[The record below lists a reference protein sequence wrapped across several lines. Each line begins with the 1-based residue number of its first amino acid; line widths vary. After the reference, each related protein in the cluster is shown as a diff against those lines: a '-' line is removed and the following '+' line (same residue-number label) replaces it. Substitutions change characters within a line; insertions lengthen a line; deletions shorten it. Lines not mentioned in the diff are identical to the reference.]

1 MYDVVGKAD
10 AHDVIHHC
18 GRTLRFDLA
27 DLVRRAYLIDR
38 LCMTTRMVQN
48 VEYIGTYCCNSQ
60 LTGVIGTSIL
70 LSF

>member
-1 MYDVVGKAD
+1 MYGVARTAD
-10 AHDVIHHC
+10 AHDVIHYC
-18 GRTLRFDLA
+18 GRTVGVDFA
-27 DLVRRAYLIDR
+27 DSMQQAYLIDR